1 MSNSTSR
8 PPAQSGY
15 LLRTLETSVKK
26 AGVGKA
32 GAHTTR
38 HSAATAWLES
48 GEHIKTVSDLLGHSS
63 VNMTGDI
70 YMQVSPATARAAV
83 TNLGNALGV

>member
-1 MSNSTSR
+1 M
-8 PPAQSGY
+8 
-15 LLRTLETSVKK
+15 KK

-48 GEHIKTVSDLLGHSS
+48 GEHTKMVSDLVGHSS
-63 VNMTGDI
+63 ISVTGDI